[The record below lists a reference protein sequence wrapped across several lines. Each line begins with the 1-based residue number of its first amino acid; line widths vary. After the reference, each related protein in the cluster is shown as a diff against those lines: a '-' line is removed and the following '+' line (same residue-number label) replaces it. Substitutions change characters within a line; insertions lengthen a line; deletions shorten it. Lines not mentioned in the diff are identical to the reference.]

1 MNPTNMFFRKT
12 TISNRLL
19 GMLALAII
27 ATVIVFWFS
36 LTRVENV
43 LINEKEAKLNALVD
57 VAIAITDKYYQD
69 VQSGSMAEDEAKTLA
84 LAAIDKLR

>member
-57 VAIAITDKYYQD
+57 VAIAI
-69 VQSGSMAEDEAKTLA
+69 
-84 LAAIDKLR
+84 